1 MIRVFLNSLYKTM
14 KQTVLKRHLRIDT
27 GEMYQMEFPSHTE
40 NKNTSSNK
48 TVFFNWQT
56 NTIFFPWKQA
66 L

>member
-1 MIRVFLNSLYKTM
+1 M

-48 TVFFNWQT
+48 TGFFN
-56 NTIFFPWKQA
+56 
-66 L
+66 